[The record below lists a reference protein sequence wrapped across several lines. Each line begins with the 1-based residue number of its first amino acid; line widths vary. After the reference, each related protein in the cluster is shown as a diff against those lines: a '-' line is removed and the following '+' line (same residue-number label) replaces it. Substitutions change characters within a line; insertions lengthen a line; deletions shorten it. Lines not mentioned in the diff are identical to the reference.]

1 MLMRRCRV
9 RPTGRDGRRVY
20 AVAGREGLGR
30 REGVTIVHTRRRPIF
45 LAAAA
50 MCLVMAAVALTG
62 VVLGGD
68 LVGRLVFGAVW
79 IALGIVWLGSYFGAF
94 FGRS

>member
-1 MLMRRCRV
+1 V
-9 RPTGRDGRRVY
+9 R
-20 AVAGREGLGR
+20 
-30 REGVTIVHTRRRPIF
+30 TRRRPIF

-50 MCLVMAAVALTG
+50 MCFGIAAVALAG

-79 IALGIVWLGSYFGAF
+79 IALGIVWLGAYFGAF
-94 FGRS
+94 SGRS

>member
-1 MLMRRCRV
+1 
-9 RPTGRDGRRVY
+9 
-20 AVAGREGLGR
+20 
-30 REGVTIVHTRRRPIF
+30 
-45 LAAAA
+45 
-50 MCLVMAAVALTG
+50 

-79 IALGIVWLGSYFGAF
+79 IALGIVWLGAYLGAF

>member
-1 MLMRRCRV
+1 MHAR
-9 RPTGRDGRRVY
+9 GRRV
-20 AVAGREGLGR
+20 
-30 REGVTIVHTRRRPIF
+30 F

-50 MCLVMAAVALTG
+50 MCFGIAAVALAG

>member
-1 MLMRRCRV
+1 MRSCRV
-9 RPTGRDGRRVY
+9 RPTDRDGRRVY
-20 AVAGREGLGR
+20 AVAGREGHER
-30 REGVTIVHTRRRPIF
+30 REGVTIVHTRRKPVF
-45 LAAAA
+45 LAAAV
-50 MCLVMAAVALTG
+50 MCFGIAAVALTG